1 MKLLI
6 LALLAAC
13 QSAQTSPIVSSEDE
27 LKGCDEVHLFAPLRC
42 LPGATFESCTEAL
55 LKNVQGLGATT
66 LLINQTKENFVSEEI
81 LGRAF
86 NCPKK

>member
-6 LALLAAC
+6 LFFLLSC
-13 QSAQTSPIVSSEDE
+13 QIENKKIVFEESE

-42 LPGATFESCTEAL
+42 LPESKFEGCTESL
-55 LKNVQGLGATT
+55 LKVVEKMGAST
-66 LLINQTKENFVSEEI
+66 LLINQTKENFKADEF

-86 NCPKK
+86 NCPK

>member
-1 MKLLI
+1 MKFLV
-6 LALLAAC
+6 LALAVAC
-13 QSAQTSPIVSSEDE
+13 QSTQTSSIVSSESD

-42 LPGATFESCTEAL
+42 LPGASFESCTEAL
-55 LKNVQGLGATT
+55 LKDVQGLGATT
-66 LLINQTKENFVSEEI
+66 LLINQTKDNFVTEEL